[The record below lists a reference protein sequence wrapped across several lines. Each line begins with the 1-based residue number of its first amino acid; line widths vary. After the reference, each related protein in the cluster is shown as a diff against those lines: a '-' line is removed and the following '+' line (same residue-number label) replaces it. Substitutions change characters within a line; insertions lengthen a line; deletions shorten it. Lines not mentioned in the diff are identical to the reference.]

1 LALESKPVDEVAKAK
16 AVKQQKRVCD
26 HLLNHR
32 ILIQKSLVAANT
44 LKTGLNEEA
53 KMSTK
58 RGIKA
63 YIKEMTAFER

>member
-1 LALESKPVDEVAKAK
+1 MALESKPVDEVAKAK
-16 AVKQQKRVCD
+16 AIKQQKRVCD

-32 ILIQKSLVAANT
+32 ILIQKPLVAANMLNND
-44 LKTGLNEEA
+44 LKEEA